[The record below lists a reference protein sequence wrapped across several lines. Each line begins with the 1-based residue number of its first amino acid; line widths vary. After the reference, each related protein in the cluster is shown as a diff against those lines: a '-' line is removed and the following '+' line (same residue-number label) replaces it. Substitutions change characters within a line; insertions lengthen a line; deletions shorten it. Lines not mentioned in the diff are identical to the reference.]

1 LKLQGKAVAEF
12 CGRKFSIYYVQRFQ
26 LFPDERTVKMT
37 RPSQEEL
44 DQRKVNISL
53 EDFEV
58 SNNAHYF

>member
-1 LKLQGKAVAEF
+1 
-12 CGRKFSIYYVQRFQ
+12 
-26 LFPDERTVKMT
+26 MT

-44 DQRKVNISL
+44 DRRKVNISL